1 MMMMYDEDACA
12 DEDDDADGGDDVDD
26 DDADGVDIDDK
37 YDMQE
42 YHSLSMDTTNNAI
55 YKNWLDSH
63 LNQSYIINF
72 FQSLNQIMVS
82 EYTNYI
88 RLKSLK

>member
-1 MMMMYDEDACA
+1 
-12 DEDDDADGGDDVDD
+12 
-26 DDADGVDIDDK
+26 
-37 YDMQE
+37 MQE